1 MNNYQNSLPPKK
13 TGVAAG
19 GPRRVYPGLA
29 DQSFDST
36 LVSNKDNYYV
46 GGGVGTTGTTN
57 NGMG

>member
-1 MNNYQNSLPPKK
+1 MPPKK
-13 TGVAAG
+13 TGTAAG

-46 GGGVGTTGTTN
+46 GGGGAGTTGPTT